1 MQEMY
6 FTGQS
11 LVGIPLCTLYL
22 KCWLEPNFVVCLCSL
37 DAVGCELKM
46 RCERA
51 QVTLISHVLGPNTH
65 VSAPLQFLYDLST
78 LVTVSCGRG
87 RQTGSWIL
95 LWAILLW
102 SWSGLM
108 GTASLPADLGR
119 IWLDLVDL
127 VLLRARL
134 SLLHRDEVITRD
146 APASPKLKFQRYGR
160 IHFLPALL

>member
-37 DAVGCELKM
+37 DAIGRELKM

-51 QVTLISHVLGPNTH
+51 QVTLLSHVVGPNTH
-65 VSAPLQFLYDLST
+65 VSAPLQFLHVLSI
-78 LVTVSCGRG
+78 LVTVSCGWG

-95 LWAILLW
+95 LWDILLW
-102 SWSGLM
+102 SWYGLM
-108 GTASLPADLGR
+108 GTASLLADPGR
-119 IWLDLVDL
+119 IWLDLA
-127 VLLRARL
+127 LLPVRL
-134 SLLHRDEVITRD
+134 SLLHQDELITRD
-146 APASPKLKFQRYGR
+146 APASLKLQFQLQRYGR
-160 IHFLPALL
+160 IHLLPALL